1 MVKPKEF
8 YAENYADALAF
19 CEAGGMRGL
28 YMPEVAQARIDG
40 FAPWNRFYDSLSLR
54 VTGKRKGEPFVLYV
68 HTEHPLTTADGVR
81 TAMKEGF
88 VNGALRF
95 PQDAFEQLL
104 EHDGEKY
111 PDGTYLVK
119 MVGYDKLKKSL
130 SGMIFVDDALEHPQ
144 TVPFLGSEERAE
156 HYLKAF
162 RNVHGQNI
170 GVWHCDDLHDSGPL
184 VRPLVVGCSYYFGL
198 IGVNGYFNYARLF
211 GVPRAT
217 ASAGAEG
224 VAHEARQKISGE
236 PTLDE
241 AVESMFGYVHG
252 LRHTDSITREGLKET
267 LVPYFPRK

>member
-28 YMPEVAQARIDG
+28 YMPEVAQARIVG
-40 FAPWNRFYDSLSLR
+40 EAPWNRFYDSLSLR
-54 VTGKRKGEPFVLYV
+54 VTGKRKGKPFVLYV
-68 HTEHPLTTADGVR
+68 HTEHPLTTAEGVR
-81 TAMKEGF
+81 TAKVKGL
-88 VNGALRF
+88 VNGALHF

-104 EHDGEKY
+104 ERDGERA

-130 SGMIFVDDALEHPQ
+130 SGVISVDDALEHPQ

-156 HYLKAF
+156 QYLKKF

-170 GVWHCDDLHDSGPL
+170 GIWHCEDLIDNGPL
-184 VRPLVVGCSYYFGL
+184 ARPLVVGGGYDVGL
-198 IGVNGYFNYARLF
+198 LGFSDDARLF

-224 VAHEARQKISGE
+224 ASEKFFSLSLEERLKRLKPFVAEVA
-236 PTLDE
+236 
-241 AVESMFGYVHG
+241 
-252 LRHTDSITREGLKET
+252 LKDFEQVY
-267 LVPYFPRK
+267 LELHK